1 MKDIYI
7 GYFSYTLGDRELT
20 VEETVKE
27 GRTIV
32 KDPEKFK
39 NAGFKKHHIC
49 SPNVTAYDLAVAAVE
64 PIKEQLDNVGAIIYT
79 TALPINANL
88 GQGFEQTKDIKD
100 LTDFPGSHLQSD
112 FNLEN
117 AWVIGLDQQAC
128 TGMLGSLKLAVAL
141 LRDTPQWEKIL
152 CVTADRFPE
161 GSLYEQSYSLISDG
175 ASACIVSTNPIPR
188 GFRYIEHNAITN
200 GGMSQTSDD
209 RTVGS
214 FFPNTVDC
222 IHTNVQ
228 RAGLKMEDI
237 HWLVAQNINPNAWK
251 VVCSNDLL
259 GYDLAKVYYP
269 SLSMTGHVISGDC
282 IINTQMLIESGK
294 IKPEEYALLYMVGY
308 GLTWQSV
315 ILQYCG

>member
-1 MKDIYI
+1 MKNIYV
-7 GYFSYTLGDRELT
+7 GYFTHALGDLELT
-20 VEETVKE
+20 VEETVKQ
-27 GRTIV
+27 GRTII

-39 NAGFKKHHIC
+39 NAGFNKHHIC
-49 SPNVTAYDLAVAAVE
+49 SLGVGAYDLAVTAVKA
-64 PIKEQLDNVGAIIYT
+64 IKEHLDNVGAIIYT

-112 FNLEN
+112 FDLRN

-128 TGMLGSLKLAVAL
+128 TGMLGSLKLAAAL
-141 LRDTPQWEKIL
+141 LRDTPEWEKIL
-152 CVTADRFPE
+152 CVTADRFPD

-175 ASACIVSTNPIPR
+175 ASACIVSTRPIPG
-188 GFRYIEHNAITN
+188 GFRYIAHNAITN
-200 GGMSQTSDD
+200 GGMSKTSNDQV
-209 RTVGS
+209 VGN
-214 FFPNTVDC
+214 FFPYTVDC
-222 IHTNVQ
+222 IHTNVK
-228 RAGLKMEDI
+228 RAGLEMQDI

-251 VVCSNDLL
+251 IVCSSGLL
-259 GYDLAKVYYP
+259 DYDIAKVYYP

-294 IKPEEYALLYMVGY
+294 IQPEEYALLYMVGY